1 MSMNA
6 IEVQGIC
13 KSYKNYRLSDITFQA
28 PKGYITGLI
37 GPNGA
42 GKSTIIKAIMGLVTL
57 DQGRIQVLGHG
68 TEQEEGRYKQ
78 EIGYIS
84 DENIYYDWLSME
96 QMKKIIAPFYPAWDE
111 MVFQRYMDL
120 FELPL
125 RKKIKDCSKG
135 MKMKYAIAIAL
146 SHNPALLIMDEP
158 TAGLDPVFRRELLE
172 LLAEYILDDQ
182 KTILFSTHVTTD
194 LDRIADYVT
203 FLNRGQLIFSDTKDG
218 VLERYVLVKG
228 GKELLDND
236 VRREFVGVRETGIGF
251 EALSA
256 DRGGA
261 VAMFGDSV
269 MYQQPTLED
278 IMYFTVK
285 EARLRV

>member
-13 KSYKNYRLSDITFQA
+13 KSYKNYRLSDVTFQV

-42 GKSTIIKAIMGLVTL
+42 GKSTIIKTIMGLVTP
-57 DQGRIQVLGHG
+57 DQGSIQVLGHG
-68 TEQEEGRYKQ
+68 AEQGEGRYKQ

-84 DENIYYDWLSME
+84 DESIYYDWLSME

-111 MVFQRYMDL
+111 TAFQRYMEL

-256 DRGGA
+256 DRGGT
-261 VAMFGDSV
+261 VSMFGDSV
-269 MYQQPTLED
+269 MYQQPSLED